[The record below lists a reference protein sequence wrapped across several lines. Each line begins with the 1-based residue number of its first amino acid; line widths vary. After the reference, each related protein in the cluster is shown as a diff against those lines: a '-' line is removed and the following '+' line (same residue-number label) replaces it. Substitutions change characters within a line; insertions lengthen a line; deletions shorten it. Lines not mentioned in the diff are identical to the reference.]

1 MSFGDDNYNI
11 KLYDALGISQTS
23 TKEQI
28 RESYKKLAMTYH
40 PDRIKSSDESERK
53 AAEEKFKEISVAYSI
68 LGDKD
73 KRERYDKFGM
83 EGVKNDIPV
92 INPFDFANF
101 TTPGFNI
108 DAMFSQMFN
117 HRPRARKLK
126 RGPNKIDV
134 LKIPLSDYYQCKKH
148 YCV

>member
-1 MSFGDDNYNI
+1 MSFEDDNYNV
-11 KLYDALGISQTS
+11 KLYDTLGVPKSATE
-23 TKEQI
+23 KQI
-28 RESYKKLAMTYH
+28 RASYKKLAMTYH
-40 PDRIKSSDESERK
+40 PDRNKSAEEDDRK
-53 AAEEKFKEISVAYSI
+53 ASEEKFKEISVAYSI

-73 KRERYDKFGM
+73 KRERYDQFGM
-83 EGVKNDIPV
+83 DGVKNDIPV

-134 LKIPLSDYYQCKKH
+134 LKI
-148 YCV
+148 